1 MVSRAYHAAQ
11 AGAGGGE
18 VVFQFG
24 DALAEL
30 LVAGCGLVVL
40 VCETLVAGGQ
50 LVDAVDAVDAVDE
63 GFAVDL
69 VELVAELEP
78 DPSAR

>member
-50 LVDAVDAVDAVDE
+50 LVDAVDE